1 MCRLM
6 RALTFF
12 FRIMKYL
19 YIDESIGE
27 QLFVVGG
34 ILADS
39 ERDLLL
45 AYRQLKKQISSIPMT
60 RKQKETVTNEF
71 KSTILERAY
80 PQIKRKLLY
89 KLNSFHCTVVYA
101 TDRFE
106 GILYQEEKE
115 KRYIALLKLIVS
127 SVNEPVIV
135 VTFDAFGNIE
145 IETRIIKAIGSL
157 SNVMSIRQDF
167 SYNNKGLQ
175 FADNVVGVIR
185 KHLAGSYSNN
195 YFEIIKAKVQQ
206 LG

>member
-1 MCRLM
+1 M
-6 RALTFF
+6 
-12 FRIMKYL
+12 
-19 YIDESIGE
+19 
-27 QLFVVGG
+27 
-34 ILADS
+34 
-39 ERDLLL
+39 
-45 AYRQLKKQISSIPMT
+45 
-60 RKQKETVTNEF
+60 
-71 KSTILERAY
+71 
-80 PQIKRKLLY
+80 
-89 KLNSFHCTVVYA
+89 
-101 TDRFE
+101 
-106 GILYQEEKE
+106 
-115 KRYIALLKLIVS
+115 LKLIVS

-185 KHLAGSYSNN
+185 KHLAGSDSNN